1 MVHLPTGAGKT
12 HIFMEQ
18 IHTAASKG
26 KTVLVLVRR
35 RQIVFQT
42 ARRITERLL
51 SDKSQ
56 DFSGTVGIYM
66 GSKKD
71 HGSCVTVASIDTVI
85 KNLGD
90 GMKPEWYDV
99 IIVDEC
105 HDCTG
110 QGYLEVLERVK
121 WYKKYVIG
129 YTATPYR
136 IGRKG
141 HTFWDE
147 LVKPITAADLR
158 EQGYLT
164 PVSIY
169 CPSKPDLSKVAVTAG
184 EYNQKELEKVMRAD
198 KLYGDIFDHYK
209 KHAGWKPGKRPRR
222 TLIFCTTV
230 AHSKELAESFNSK
243 GVTAIHVDADTPQK
257 ERDEAIAN
265 FRKSREVV
273 LCNVNIFSTGVDIP
287 EVECLVLARPTKSLV
302 LYLQQVGRG
311 LRPSRGKSDCLILD
325 HAGNCL
331 KFGSPYNDFKA
342 QLKDMEKG
350 ERVKK
355 EANVAKECKYC
366 GYMLPLSAKAC
377 TECGQDVRS
386 SRQIVLD
393 ASSELIEY
401 KGDVFTPKEFEKK
414 MKNYKYVLEKELRFP
429 PSLVRYKLEKAYG
442 QRARAV
448 L

>member
-18 IHTAASKG
+18 VYKAASKG
-26 KTVLVLVRR
+26 KSVLVLVRR

-51 SDKSQ
+51 KCKEH
-56 DFSGTVGIYM
+56 DFSGMIGIYM
-66 GSKKD
+66 GSTKN
-71 HGSCVTVASIDTVI
+71 HGAAVTVASIDTVI
-85 KNLGD
+85 KHLGE

-105 HDCTG
+105 HDCTS
-110 QGYLEVLERVK
+110 QGYADVLNRVRE
-121 WYKKYVIG
+121 KYVIG

-147 LVKPITAADLR
+147 VIKPVTSAELR
-158 EQGYLT
+158 DQGYLT
-164 PVSIY
+164 PVKIY
-169 CPSKPDLSKVAVTAG
+169 CPSKPDLSKVAVTGG
-184 EYNQKELEKVMRAD
+184 EYNQKELEKVMRVE
-198 KLYGDIFDHYK
+198 KLYGDIFEHYK
-209 KHAGWKPGKRPRR
+209 KHAAWKPGHKAKR
-222 TLIFCTTV
+222 TLVFCTTV
-230 AHSKELAESFNSK
+230 AHSKELAQSFIDN
-243 GVTAIHVDADTPQK
+243 GIEAIHVDADTPQK
-257 ERDEAIAN
+257 ERDGAIEK
-265 FRKSREVV
+265 FKKSREIV

-311 LRPSRGKSDCLILD
+311 LRPSEGKAECLILD

-350 ERVKK
+350 ERAKK

-366 GYMLPLSAKAC
+366 GYMLALTAKTC
-377 TECGQDVRS
+377 SECGQDVRTSREVMLDKS
-386 SRQIVLD
+386 SDLV
-393 ASSELIEY
+393 EY
-401 KGDVFTPKEFEKK
+401 KGEVYTGKEFEKK
-414 MKNYKYVLEKELRFP
+414 MRAYKFVLEKELRFP
-429 PSLVRYKLEKAYG
+429 PSLVNYKLEKAYG

-448 L
+448 LN